1 VPGKPRK
8 KPTSSAAA
16 AGSRPAAYEKGKW
29 SFAFAPRSRGEKR
42 YWLVKSEPQVFSF
55 DDLLRSPGRT
65 AHWDGVRN
73 FAARNFLRD
82 GMKVGDLVF
91 FYHSMVS
98 PPAIV
103 GVCEVV
109 TDGYPDGTAFQKR
122 HPGFDPDSDPAD
134 PTWFMVDLRA
144 VEKLKREV
152 TLAELRERPE
162 LAQMA
167 LLRIGRLSV
176 SPVTA
181 KEWDVIRRMA

>member
-1 VPGKPRK
+1 MSAKPRK
-8 KPTSSAAA
+8 KTTSSAPA
-16 AGSRPAAYEKGKW
+16 AGSTPTAHEKGKW
-29 SFAFAPRSRGEKR
+29 ASAFAPRARGEKR

-55 DDLLRSPGRT
+55 DDLLHSPGQT
-65 AHWDGVRN
+65 THWDGVRN

-91 FYHSMVS
+91 FYHSMAS
-98 PPAIV
+98 AQAIV
-103 GVCEVV
+103 GICKVV
-109 TDGYPDGTAFQKR
+109 RDGYPDHTAFEKR
-122 HPGFDPDSDPAD
+122 HPGFDPDSDPAA

-144 VEKLKREV
+144 VEKLQRVV

-162 LAQMA
+162 LAEMA

-181 KEWDVIRRMA
+181 REWDVIRRMA